1 MQNTIQI
8 PFVTDKLKIKLTP
21 LQALTH
27 IAAWIPLI
35 VMIIDAFTNN
45 LTINPIQEATFRTG
59 KTALWL
65 LVLSLACTPINTLF
79 GFRAVLKLR
88 RPLGVYAFM
97 YAAIHFS
104 IYIGLDYFFNLQLIW
119 IELSQ
124 KRYVIVGFAA
134 FLILLPLAITSTKG
148 WQKRMKRW
156 WTHLHR
162 LVYVAGILV
171 AVHYTWVMKSDIR
184 EPLVWMGIIV
194 LLLIMR
200 IPIVRKKLSGIQ
212 AIKFGRKRAPARS

>member
-1 MQNTIQI
+1 MQNTIRLSFI
-8 PFVTDKLKIKLTP
+8 SNKLKIKFTP

-27 IAAWIPLI
+27 IASWIPLI
-35 VMIIDAFTNN
+35 VLIANAITGN
-45 LTINPIQEATFRTG
+45 LTINPVQAATLRTG

-79 GFRAVLKLR
+79 GFREVLKLR

-104 IYIGLDYFFNLQLIW
+104 IYIGVDYFFNFQLIW
-119 IELSQ
+119 LELSQ

-156 WTHLHR
+156 WKYLHK
-162 LVYVAGILV
+162 LVYAAGILV
-171 AVHYTWVMKSDIR
+171 AVHYAWVVKSDIR
-184 EPLVWMGIIV
+184 EPLLWGGII
-194 LLLIMR
+194 LLLLVMR
-200 IPIVRKKLSGIQ
+200 IPVIRKKLSGIQ
-212 AIKFGRKRAPARS
+212 AIKFGRKRAPAR